1 MAINWG
7 RMARNIGTGYL
18 SAKIANTEANDALKA
33 DIIKQASLNFYNNTL
48 PEYQKRER
56 KRKETYGKVSKRYG
70 GDVAEYMDQSGFTDY
85 AEIVEMLG
93 ANDNMNETKLKAYL
107 EATKAGTYE
116 SRSQGRSEDIQERE
130 KFVTGNLEK
139 NQIGSMTAQLFLG
152 KDKTMTD
159 ASATTDMKPDTA
171 TETITTPAVE
181 GSQVGPQVTEA
192 TPEKTETR
200 EIPLPTYAEIF
211 GDGTEKQET
220 NFFALDLADREKLQG
235 QSDQQYKTLYKNT
248 LLGTIDH
255 PKEYEEA
262 YDDLPDNE
270 KNKKTL
276 TEYSYDRYF
285 REKYLPNTG
294 FTYGAVPKGPKE
306 NSFVTAARYT
316 INILKAND
324 PDDPNIEIIKADLK
338 ERLGTN
344 DLSPYGL

>member
-48 PEYQKRER
+48 PEYQKKE
-56 KRKETYGKVSKRYG
+56 KNRKETYGKVSSRYG
-70 GDVAEYMDQSGFTDY
+70 SDVAEYMDQNGFIAGSSTDF
-85 AEIVEMLG
+85 ANIVELLG
-93 ANDNMNETKLKAYL
+93 ANENFNETKLKAYL

-116 SRSQGRSEDIQERE
+116 SRAQGRLEDIQERE

-159 ASATTDMKPDTA
+159 ATATTDMKPDTA
-171 TETITTPAVE
+171 TETITTP
-181 GSQVGPQVTEA
+181 STQVGPVVTEA
-192 TPEKTETR
+192 KTETR

-235 QSDQQYKTLYKNT
+235 QSDQQYKTIFTNKVTGLVE
-248 LLGTIDH
+248 H
-255 PKEYEEA
+255 PKAYEEA
-262 YDDLPDNE
+262 YKNLPDDQ
-270 KNKKTL
+270 KNKQTL
-276 TEYSYDRYF
+276 QQYSYNRYF
-285 REKYLPNTG
+285 RERYLPESG
-294 FTYGAVPKGPKE
+294 FTYGTVSEEPKE

>member
-33 DIIKQASLNFYNNTL
+33 DIIKQASLNFYNNIL
-48 PEYQKRER
+48 PEYQKRE
-56 KRKETYGKVSKRYG
+56 KNRKETYGKVNARYG
-70 GDVAEYMDQSGFTDY
+70 RDVAEYMDQEGFTDY

-200 EIPLPTYAEIF
+200 EIPLPTYEDIF
-211 GDGTEKQET
+211 GSGEETLQT
-220 NFFALDLADREKLQG
+220 NFSKMSYENKTRIIDDARQEYQAVYGFDKLTG
-235 QSDQQYKTLYKNT
+235 LPKVPENYKLKYNELVKSNPEQYKNITLEKYAYDRFFKEQY
-248 LLGTIDH
+248 L
-255 PKEYEEA
+255 PKVQVGYNEPYAVSKAREAINYNKSIENEAAVEEA
-262 YDDLPDNE
+262 R
-270 KNKKTL
+270 
-276 TEYSYDRYF
+276 S
-285 REKYLPNTG
+285 
-294 FTYGAVPKGPKE
+294 
-306 NSFVTAARYT
+306 
-316 INILKAND
+316 ILKSMGY
-324 PDDPNIEIIKADLK
+324 DPND
-338 ERLGTN
+338 
-344 DLSPYGL
+344 YGL